1 MSARWTLS
9 IDAKG
14 NLPPSEQL
22 VQQICFAIASS
33 ALSEG
38 ERLPSVRSLAVDAMV
53 NPNTVGKAWRDLE
66 RLGVL
71 ASRPG
76 DGVFV
81 AQGARAR
88 AAHAR
93 DAWLGVSLARWI
105 DDASSS
111 GLNRVEIERCFEAAL
126 AKKRGW
132 KRLGESA

>member
-1 MSARWTLS
+1 MSARWAIS

-38 ERLPSVRSLAVDAMV
+38 ERLPSVRSLAVEALV

-66 RLGVL
+66 RMGVL

-81 AQGARAR
+81 AEGARAR
-88 AAHAR
+88 ASLAR
-93 DAWLGVSLARWI
+93 DAWLGERLAHWI
-105 DDASSS
+105 DDASLS
-111 GLNRVEIERCFEAAL
+111 GLSRAEIGRCIAAAL
-126 AKKRGW
+126 AKNRGW
-132 KRLGESA
+132 KRFGESA

>member
-1 MSARWTLS
+1 MSARWAIS

-14 NLPPSEQL
+14 DLPPSEQL

-38 ERLPSVRSLAVDAMV
+38 ERLPSVRSLAIEAMV

-66 RLGVL
+66 RMVVL
-71 ASRPG
+71 VSRPG

-81 AQGARAR
+81 AEGARAR
-88 AAHAR
+88 ASHAR
-93 DAWLGVSLARWI
+93 DAWLGESLAHWI

-111 GLNRVEIERCFEAAL
+111 GLSRAEIERCFAAAL